1 MRKTK
6 KQALSDS
13 KGVVHTGYPFLIQ
26 TLSQYLQPL
35 KLIKVYLLYLSTK
48 PFQLPQ
54 TRQLAAIMFTDIVG
68 YTALMG
74 NDEEKAFDL
83 LRKNRQV
90 QKTIIQKYNGRWIKE
105 LGDGVLASFSN
116 VTEAVLDAG
125 SIQQASADVD
135 NLRLRIGIHLGD
147 VVFEN
152 DDVFGDGVNIASR
165 LLAQAEAGGICISE
179 SVHSN
184 VANKKGITTNFLREE
199 MLKNVKDMVRIYEVN
214 VDPSVI
220 SETNSEAKQLS
231 QQDSILE
238 AVKKTPEKSIA
249 VLPFVNMSNDPE
261 QDYFSDGIAE
271 EILNSLAHVNGL
283 RVAGRTSSFYFKG
296 KNFDL
301 RKIGQK
307 LNVQSVL
314 EGSVRRQGNTLRI
327 TAQLINVNDG
337 FHLWS
342 ERYDREMDDIFAI
355 QDEIAFAITEKLK
368 ITLREKEK
376 AIINKN
382 PTDNHEA
389 YDLYLKG
396 RFYFNKRGPG
406 LIKALK
412 FFEQALQKDP
422 ELVLAYTGMADAYC
436 ILALYCVIPPHD
448 AMPKAREYAEKAIQ
462 LQSSHTE
469 AYSAL
474 AFISTFYDW
483 NWAEGKKRFQHVLS
497 ISADYAP
504 AHYWY
509 SYYLS
514 FIDRNYEDAIN
525 QAKITADVLEP
536 LVPISHHILS
546 IMYINGG
553 KFKEA
558 LEASKMAI
566 ELDASSFPGYRG
578 LGLSLAGLNKY
589 EEAIEAF
596 KTTVQ
601 LSSRQSISLVELSWA
616 YSLTGNITECQ
627 KIMDELI
634 TRSQTEYIAGI
645 FLCCAAYFS
654 KHEDEAIRY
663 MEQAFEQQDCTLP
676 CIKVYPLGDFMRT
689 DPRFQPFLS
698 RMNFPD

>member
-1 MRKTK
+1 M
-6 KQALSDS
+6 
-13 KGVVHTGYPFLIQ
+13 
-26 TLSQYLQPL
+26 
-35 KLIKVYLLYLSTK
+35 
-48 PFQLPQ
+48 PQ

-74 NDEEKAFDL
+74 SDEEKAFDL
-83 LRKNRQV
+83 LRKNRAV
-90 QKTIIQKYNGRWIKE
+90 QKPIIQRYNGNWIKE

-116 VTEAVLDAG
+116 VTEAVMCAG
-125 SIQQASADVD
+125 SIQKATEGITGLQ
-135 NLRLRIGIHLGD
+135 LRIGIHLGD
-147 VVFEN
+147 IVFEN
-152 DDVFGDGVNIASR
+152 NDVFGDGVNIASR
-165 LLAQAEAGGICISE
+165 LLTQAQAGGICISE

-184 VANKKGITTNFLREE
+184 VANKKGIATNFLREE
-199 MLKNVKDMVRIYEVN
+199 LLKNVRDPVRIYEVS

-220 SETNSEAKQLS
+220 SESNGDIPLLFREETTAGPTAK
-231 QQDSILE
+231 I
-238 AVKKTPEKSIA
+238 PEKSIA

-261 QDYFSDGIAE
+261 QDYFSDGITE

-307 LNVQSVL
+307 LNVQTVL

-327 TAQLINVNDG
+327 TAQLINADDG

-406 LIKALK
+406 LMKALK
-412 FFEQALQKDP
+412 FFEQALEKDP

-436 ILALYCVIPPHD
+436 ILALYCVIPPHN
-448 AMPKAREYAEKAIQ
+448 AMPKARQYAEKAIQ

-497 ISADYAP
+497 ITADYAP

-514 FIDRNYEDAIN
+514 FIDRNYEEAIN

-546 IMYINGG
+546 IMYINAG
-553 KFKEA
+553 KFEEA
-558 LEASKMAI
+558 LQASKMAI

-589 EEAIEAF
+589 AEAVEAF

-601 LSSRQSISLVELSWA
+601 LSARQPISMVELCWA

-634 TRSQTEYIAGI
+634 TRSQTEYIAAI

-654 KHEDEAIRY
+654 KHEDEAVRY

-676 CIKVYPLGDFMRT
+676 CIKVYPLGAFMRT
-689 DPRFQPFLS
+689 DPRFYPFLK
-698 RMNFPD
+698 RMNFPE